1 MTAHQD
7 LINATASDLI
17 ARLRTEE
24 ITPLDLLDA
33 LEARIGAVDPAV
45 NAMPTLCFE
54 RARDHAKALMA
65 KPVSERGLL
74 AGMPVAIKDLEDVEG
89 VRTTR
94 GSPIF
99 KDHIPARSDLMVRN
113 IEAAGGLIY
122 AKTNTPEF
130 GAGAN
135 TFNEVFGAT
144 VNPWD
149 TSKSCAGSSGGSA
162 VALASGMAWLA
173 SGSDLGGSLRNP
185 ASFCSVVGLRC
196 SPGRV
201 GRGPVSLPFNEFSIL
216 GPMARNITDVAL
228 FLDCMTGESPIDPL
242 SLAKPAVSF
251 QAAINAQTPP
261 RRVAFSP
268 DLGVTPMDPEVA
280 RICAAAAQK
289 FADLG
294 VEVVE
299 DCPDFS
305 DLQHVFQTFRAINFR
320 ASHQEKLTK
329 HRDLLKPEV
338 IWNIEQGLDLSSA
351 DIVRAEAGRAR
362 IYKNAVAFFE
372 TYDLLL
378 SPATVVPPY
387 PIEQRYV
394 ERLGD
399 HEFSNYIEWCS
410 IAYAITVTGLP
421 TLSMPAGFTA
431 SGLPVGLQVVGP
443 PRGEAS
449 LLAGAHKLESVLG
462 HANAVPIDPRA
473 PAAT

>member
-33 LEARIGAVDPAV
+33 LEVRISAVDPAL

-54 RARDHAKALMA
+54 RARAHAKALMA

-99 KDHIPARSDLMVRN
+99 KDHIPAQSDLMVRN
-113 IEAAGGLIY
+113 IEAAGGITY

-173 SGSDLGGSLRNP
+173 SGSDGGSLRNP

-196 SPGRV
+196 SPAASP
-201 GRGPVSLPFNEFSIL
+201 GPVSLPFNEFGIL

-228 FLDCMTGESPIDPL
+228 FLDCMTGDRQSIRCHWPNRRSASRPPSTL
-242 SLAKPAVSF
+242 
-251 QAAINAQTPP
+251 TPP

-268 DLGVTPMDPEVA
+268 IWASPRWTRRSPTFA
-280 RICAAAAQK
+280 RRRRRNSPISASKWLRIAPTSAI
-289 FADLG
+289 
-294 VEVVE
+294 
-299 DCPDFS
+299 S
-305 DLQHVFQTFRAINFR
+305 SISSTFRPSI
-320 ASHQEKLTK
+320 S
-329 HRDLLKPEV
+329 P
-338 IWNIEQGLDLSSA
+338 
-351 DIVRAEAGRAR
+351 
-362 IYKNAVAFFE
+362 
-372 TYDLLL
+372 
-378 SPATVVPPY
+378 PAT
-387 PIEQRYV
+387 RK
-394 ERLGD
+394 
-399 HEFSNYIEWCS
+399 N
-410 IAYAITVTGLP
+410 
-421 TLSMPAGFTA
+421 
-431 SGLPVGLQVVGP
+431 
-443 PRGEAS
+443 
-449 LLAGAHKLESVLG
+449 
-462 HANAVPIDPRA
+462 
-473 PAAT
+473 